1 MKKKKSMKPPSASV
15 AINSRAIVGPGERSL
30 LPGHVRE
37 LGYHGGLQG
46 DQSNIAGPV
55 DDLPPSA
62 TT

>member
-1 MKKKKSMKPPSASV
+1 MKIGDV
-15 AINSRAIVGPGERSL
+15 LNSRGVVGPGERSL